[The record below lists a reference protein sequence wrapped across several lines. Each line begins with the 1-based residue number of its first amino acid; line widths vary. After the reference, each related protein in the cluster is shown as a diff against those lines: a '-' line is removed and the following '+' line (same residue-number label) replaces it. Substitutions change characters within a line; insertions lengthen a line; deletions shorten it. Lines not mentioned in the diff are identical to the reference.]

1 MTAAFLLFGCS
12 VTSEKFRYQ
21 SRFDRFYFL
30 LNNDEKGYFASGD
43 LDKLSASIKPR
54 LESDK
59 ALNKH
64 WDDVQYYEAIS
75 GFNPAQTAHFF
86 REVILKELDRDYYY
100 KFMGMLDAGR
110 QKEFALTNGFMDSYL
125 RLYKQNPSF
134 KSIVDSIK
142 KDGRL
147 YGFSDSQVYGFLR
160 HTIFPESC
168 QKYSFFSLLKLLK
181 ECGALAD
188 FKAGNIA
195 LAAQKLG
202 LFVQNSQEHAAQL
215 QNISS
220 KSGLSALPVPD
231 LLLVYN
237 SVVLK
242 EMDPYALSHTLA
254 KF

>member
-59 ALNKH
+59 TLNERWK
-64 WDDVQYYEAIS
+64 DVQYYEAIS
-75 GFNPAQTAHFF
+75 GFNPGQTAHFF

-100 KFMGMLDAGR
+100 KFMGMLDSGM
-110 QKEFALTNGFMDSYL
+110 QKEFVLTNGFMDSYFS
-125 RLYKQNPSF
+125 LYKQNPSF
-134 KSIVDSIK
+134 KNLVDSIK
-142 KDGRL
+142 TDGRL
-147 YGFSDSQVYGFLR
+147 YGFSDGQVYGFLR
-160 HTIFPESC
+160 HTIFPESS
-168 QKYSFFSLLKLLK
+168 QKYIFFSLLKLLK

-202 LFVQNSQEHAAQL
+202 LFIQNSQDRAAAL
-215 QNISS
+215 QNISG
-220 KSGLSALPVPD
+220 KSGLSALSVPD
-231 LLLVYN
+231 LLLVYY